1 MPPPPPGMR
10 VLAADETRAVA
21 PTPSTVKDTPPTTGG
36 SVTKTQPTNTG
47 AVKTEGSASSP
58 AVGSTAQVDAPTGAG
73 TVSGNTVKAP
83 ASASAGAAAS
93 PSETNAVKAPASA
106 NAGAA
111 SGPSENNAVKAPT
124 PASAGEATS
133 PVAGSGLK
141 PSTPANSSGEKT
153 APATANMAPTNSGN
167 AAKTQAAR
175 TTPVPPSTAQAAT
188 GNTVSA
194 EEKSSTPGNSDA
206 PELDDKRAIANGQ
219 DAEDA
224 DGEPEATREVV
235 ESESAEMEEL
245 RALEGVTL
253 DPAARPSAEVMQSLR
268 RLGLAN
274 PLRMRMLDALEEPTF
289 REDDT
294 PEQLPLI
301 TNLAAFDVGLIQD
314 RYDIPVEM
322 QPLVAQYIQFF
333 QGPGRRW
340 FRKWMSRSARYL
352 PVMQPI
358 LEKHGLP
365 RDTVYLAMIESGFS
379 AHAYSWA
386 HASGPWQFIS
396 STGKQ
401 YGLKQDFWVDERRD
415 PIKATGAA
423 ATYLKDLY
431 RELGHWYLA
440 WAGYNTGSYRVRRM
454 VERHGTRDFWVLSEE
469 KGLAKETKHYVPKL
483 IAAALVAKNP
493 SAFGFSEQEF
503 DYEQPLEFDVVELT
517 DATDLDV
524 VARAAGVNIQD
535 VQDLNP
541 ELKRWCTPPAS
552 AKNPYKLRLPPGS
565 SPRFVEGFKKLSP
578 AERLTFR
585 VHTVKRGD
593 TLSQIAERY
602 GTASEAILQMNR
614 LKSARTL
621 KLGTDLVI
629 PVPASK
635 AGPTSGGALAS
646 KVAQAR
652 RSGVV
657 VHRPEDEVPAGTP
670 KGPVAAGP
678 VKTETLNG
686 RKRVTYGVQSGDS
699 LWVIATKFNVSVD
712 DLKKWNNLRRRNP
725 TLQVGSLVYVWPEG
739 TSQVQE
745 RAGTVVVAKQVA
757 ANVGTP
763 GGKVHALAEGETLWS
778 VAQRY
783 GITVEDIMRWNNIKD
798 HRSIPTGKVLSLS
811 AP

>member
-1 MPPPPPGMR
+1 MLPLCLLVLTMASTPSLGGAPTPPMPPPPPGMR
-10 VLAADETRAVA
+10 VLAAAETRAPSA
-21 PTPSTVKDTPPTTGG
+21 PSSATE
-36 SVTKTQPTNTG
+36 TQGTSAVNT
-47 AVKTEGSASSP
+47 
-58 AVGSTAQVDAPTGAG
+58 
-73 TVSGNTVKAP
+73 
-83 ASASAGAAAS
+83 S
-93 PSETNAVKAPASA
+93 PSA
-106 NAGAA
+106 AG
-111 SGPSENNAVKAPT
+111 
-124 PASAGEATS
+124 
-133 PVAGSGLK
+133 
-141 PSTPANSSGEKT
+141 
-153 APATANMAPTNSGN
+153 
-167 AAKTQAAR
+167 
-175 TTPVPPSTAQAAT
+175 AQAAPAPAMNPGT
-188 GNTVSA
+188 SAPSAAKESAPSNAEAATKPLVASPPAPGQPPTSTGGAALPPGEAPGTSATSQPADAATTRAGKSAADDEKLTPMGNTDPTEA
-194 EEKSSTPGNSDA
+194 DE
-206 PELDDKRAIANGQ
+206 KRAFANS
-219 DAEDA
+219 A
-224 DGEPEATREVV
+224 DPTDEEPEATREMV
-235 ESESAEMEEL
+235 ESESAELEEL
-245 RALEGVTL
+245 RALEGATL

-289 REDDT
+289 RDDDT

-301 TNLAAFDVGLIQD
+301 TDLANFDVRKIQD

-358 LEKHGLP
+358 LDTYGLP

-386 HASGPWQFIS
+386 HAAGPWQFIS

-415 PIKATGAA
+415 PIKATHAA

-431 RELGHWYLA
+431 GELGHWYLA
-440 WAGYNTGSYRVRRM
+440 WAGYNTGSGRVRRM
-454 VERHGTRDFWVLSEE
+454 VERHGTRDFWALSEE

-503 DYEQPLEFDVVELT
+503 EYEQPLEFDVVDLT

-524 VARAAGVNIQD
+524 VARAAGVPIQS

-541 ELKRWCTPPAS
+541 ELKRWCTPPATS
-552 AKNPYKLRLPPGS
+552 KRPYKLRLPTGS
-565 SPRFVEGFKKLSP
+565 GPRFVEGFQKIP
-578 AERLTFR
+578 AAERLTFR
-585 VHTVKRGD
+585 VHKVKRGD

-602 GTASEAILQMNR
+602 GSASEAILQMNR
-614 LKSARTL
+614 LKSAKTL
-621 KLGTDLVI
+621 KLGSELVI
-629 PVPASK
+629 PVPAGK
-635 AGPTSGGALAS
+635 ASPQGGALAS

-670 KGPVAAGP
+670 KGPLAAGP
-678 VKTETLNG
+678 VKTEIVNG
-686 RKRVTYGVQSGDS
+686 RTRITYGVQSGDS
-699 LWVIATKFNVSVD
+699 LWIIATKFNVGVD

-725 TLQVGSLVYVWPEG
+725 TLQIGSLVYVWPNG
-739 TSQVQE
+739 PAQAQAQV
-745 RAGTVVVAKQVA
+745 APPTGSVVVAKQVA
-757 ANVGTP
+757 SNAGKP

-783 GITVEDIMRWNNIKD
+783 GVTVEDIMRWNNIKD
-798 HRSIPTGKVLSLS
+798 HRTIPTGKVLSLT

>member
-1 MPPPPPGMR
+1 MLPLCLLVLNLASLPNSGGVPPPMPPPPPGMR
-10 VLAADETRAVA
+10 VLAAEETRAMATA
-21 PTPSTVKDTPPTTGG
+21 PSVVKDTPPTSGG
-36 SVTKTQPTNTG
+36 AVTKSEPVPPPSTG
-47 AVKTEGSASSP
+47 AAKTEGSASSP
-58 AVGSTAQVDAPTGAG
+58 AVGSTAQVVAPSGAS
-73 TVSGNTVKAP
+73 TAVTPAPGNTVKAP
-83 ASASAGAAAS
+83 AS
-93 PSETNAVKAPASA
+93 
-106 NAGAA
+106 
-111 SGPSENNAVKAPT
+111 SG
-124 PASAGEATS
+124 AGEAK
-133 PVAGSGLK
+133 A
-141 PSTPANSSGEKT
+141 
-153 APATANMAPTNSGN
+153 ATAGN
-167 AAKTQAAR
+167 GAAEDDKADGDG
-175 TTPVPPSTAQAAT
+175 P
-188 GNTVSA
+188 
-194 EEKSSTPGNSDA
+194 DA
-206 PELDDKRAIANGQ
+206 DDKRAGANGA
-219 DAEDA
+219 DAEDP
-224 DGEPEATREVV
+224 DDEPEATREMV
-235 ESESAEMEEL
+235 ESESAELEEL
-245 RALEGVTL
+245 RALEGATL

-565 SPRFVEGFKKLSP
+565 SPRFAEGFKKLSP

-635 AGPTSGGALAS
+635 AGPTGGGALAS

-745 RAGTVVVAKQVA
+745 RAGTVVMAKQVA
-757 ANVGTP
+757 TSAGKP
-763 GGKVHALAEGETLWS
+763 GSKVHALAEGETLWS

-783 GITVEDIMRWNNIKD
+783 GVTVEDIMRWNNIKD
-798 HRSIPTGKVLSLS
+798 HRTLPTGKVLSLS